1 MTGASPALSGTLASK
16 RFTRDNHQSKEFFV
30 AEIIQLREVK
40 AARERSQRRD
50 TDHQNLERAVTLVR
64 KSLAAAAHRLEYAP
78 AVEQEELLDRIEKLA
93 AMVRYGMHMLGEIPG
108 NSRIE
113 EG

>member
-1 MTGASPALSGTLASK
+1 
-16 RFTRDNHQSKEFFV
+16 V
-30 AEIIQLREVK
+30 AEIIQLRQVK

-50 TDHQNLERAVTLVR
+50 ADHRNLERAVTLVR
-64 KSLAAAAHRLEYAP
+64 RSLAAAAQRLEYAP

-93 AMVRYGMHMLGEIPG
+93 AMVRYGMHMIGDIPAT
-108 NSRIE
+108 SRSE